1 MKIIIALDGSEC
13 SKAAIEFVLARPWLP
28 EDSFLVVHVVEPI
41 PADMGIN
48 YVPTCS
54 TLCDNAVFDA
64 AKSLTDDAKTRLEAG
79 LPNNEVRA
87 EVVSGMI
94 KSEIIDMA
102 KTWHADLIVM
112 GSHGRKGVSRLF
124 LGSVAEEVL
133 KDAPCSVEIVK
144 AVNHSTAREKS

>member
-1 MKIIIALDGSEC
+1 MDLNVRRLRLIL
-13 SKAAIEFVLARPWLP
+13 FWH
-28 EDSFLVVHVVEPI
+28 VHGYPTIVEPI

-64 AKSLTDDAKTRLEAG
+64 ARSLTDDAKIRLEQG
-79 LPNNEVRA
+79 LPKNAVKC
-87 EVVSGMI
+87 EVVTGMI
-94 KSEIIDMA
+94 KCEIIDLA
-102 KTWHADLIVM
+102 KSWPADLIVM

-144 AVNHSTAREKS
+144 GEGHEAKHNS